1 MINEET
7 KTKLQVM
14 GMDEFADGIESQQRA
29 GIFDAISLSK

>member
-14 GMDEFADGIESQQRA
+14 EMDEFADGIESQQCA
-29 GIFDAISLSK
+29 GIFDAISLIK